1 MISESK
7 VQNDFQLRV
16 KIVDATLYP
25 VRLMVNGSARAAEV
39 QANLT
44 LLELLRDHFG
54 LMGTKVGC
62 ETGYCGV
69 CTVLLEGE
77 PVNSCLMLAVEADG
91 GTITT
96 IEGLEREGRLDTV
109 QEAFL
114 RHGAVQCGYC
124 SPGMILSGRALLNR
138 NPNPTTEEVREAI
151 SGNLCRCTGY
161 VKIVEAILD
170 AAKVETKG

>member
-7 VQNDFQLRV
+7 VRNDFQLRV
-16 KIVDATLYP
+16 NVVDAKLHP

-62 ETGYCGV
+62 ETGYCGA

-124 SPGMILSGRALLNR
+124 SPGMILSGRALLDR
-138 NPNPTTEEVREAI
+138 NPSPTAEEVREAI